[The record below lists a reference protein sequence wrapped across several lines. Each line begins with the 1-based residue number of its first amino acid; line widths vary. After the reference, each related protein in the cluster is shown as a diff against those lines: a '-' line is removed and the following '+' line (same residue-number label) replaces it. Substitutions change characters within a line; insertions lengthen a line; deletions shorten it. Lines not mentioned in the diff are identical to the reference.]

1 MAATQCVAGLVV
13 SLVAAVTT
21 SATYGDPSVEL
32 AVVLQAVP
40 TVTTQVVVVHAPIAA
55 TTWAMLETFE
65 KVDGVWQRVFPA
77 MVARIGTDGFSD
89 HHRESVPS
97 TPTGVYGFGPTV
109 YGVQPDPGTRY
120 PYHQLVEGDWWNA
133 NPTSLG
139 YNTFQHGT
147 DPGGASEALWQTT
160 PQYDYFAFI
169 SYNVPPVPAAG
180 SAIFLHVNGSGDTSG
195 CVTLARP
202 DLLRVLRWLDPTQT
216 PRIVL
221 GPDGELTRVAE
232 RWGSSAERTQ

>member
-21 SATYGDPSVEL
+21 SSACGDSGVEL
-32 AVVLQAVP
+32 TAVLHAVP
-40 TVTTQVVVVHAPIAA
+40 AVTTQVVVVHTPVAA
-55 TTWAMLETFE
+55 TTWATVETFE
-65 KVDGVWQRVFPA
+65 RVDGAWQSVFPA

-109 YGVQPDPGTRY
+109 YGIRPDPGTRY
-120 PYHQLVEGDWWNA
+120 PYHRLVDGDWWNA
-133 NPTSLG
+133 NPASLG

-169 SYNVPPVPAAG
+169 TYNVPPIPGAG

-195 CVTLARP
+195 CVTLART
-202 DLLRVLRWLDPTQT
+202 DLLRVLRWLDPAQT

-221 GPDGELTRVAE
+221 GPDNELARIAQ
-232 RWGSSAERTQ
+232 RWDPSAERTQ